1 MEDNTNPNLD
11 GQEPED
17 DGITIDAGE
26 EEPTEVEDA
35 EDSESGEQTSDAEG
49 KDDEEPKEKIN
60 QEAVNKK
67 INKLYSEKK
76 QAEEKAAQE
85 TARRVELEAKLNEL
99 TKTKLP
105 DIPPLP
111 DVLDHEYTKKL
122 QERDAIIRQHG
133 AAEHEQK
140 LLEDDKKAAVQAEF
154 ETDQKYVKTIIEK
167 FDNIATTLKLD
178 KSSVEK
184 GSAIVGAALPGKTAL
199 ARFLLEADDGPLNVL
214 YLANSDNAEEL
225 DKISKM
231 SEVQAA
237 VYIATVVAPKAASL
251 KPKQSSTPEPHYTPR
266 GRAKNVAEYSN
277 LEGATF
283 E

>member
-1 MEDNTNPNLD
+1 MADNTDPNLD
-11 GQEPED
+11 GQETED
-17 DGITIDAGE
+17 DGITIDAGTE
-26 EEPTEVEDA
+26 EIEDV

-49 KDDEEPKEKIN
+49 KTDEEPKKKIN

-76 QAEEKAAQE
+76 QAEEKATQE
-85 TARRVELEAKLNEL
+85 SAKRAELEAKLEEL

-111 DVLDHEYTKKL
+111 DVLDPEYTKKL
-122 QERDAIIRQHG
+122 QERDEIIRQHG
-133 AAEHEQK
+133 AVEHEQK
-140 LLEDDKKAAVQAEF
+140 LLEDAKKAAVQAELK
-154 ETDQKYVKTIIEK
+154 TDQEYVKTIIDK
-167 FDNIATTLKLD
+167 FDTTTATLKLD
-178 KSSVEK
+178 KTSVEK
-184 GSAIVGAALPGKTAL
+184 SSMVVGSAIPGKTAL
-199 ARFLLEADDGPLNVL
+199 ARFLLESDDGPLNVL
-214 YLANSDNAEEL
+214 YLANADNAQEL

-251 KPKQSSTPEPHYTPR
+251 KPKQSSTPDPPYTPR
-266 GRAKNVAEYSN
+266 GRAKNVAEYAN